1 LRSEAN
7 NTSIR
12 QVRHHRYQQI
22 ADSLRRRVEAGEFVA
37 GGLLPSEADLVA
49 RYKAS
54 RVTVRRALEDLR
66 AEGLVDSRQGS
77 GWFVATDPL
86 PQNLGRLGT
95 IEDQLLASGRT
106 SERRILD
113 FAFGPAP
120 AEVAEL
126 LGTTKVLMTRRLN
139 LADGEP
145 FALVTVWCPEAM
157 ASKLSRDDVEGR
169 PFYELLDVELGS
181 ARQRIRA
188 GAATPEEAG
197 LLGMLPGGPVLRCR
211 RLTESVDGRPVLAS
225 EHTFPAHRTEF
236 VVDLSTAERS
246 IAPSGLRLVDES

>member
-1 LRSEAN
+1 MRS
-7 NTSIR
+7 
-12 QVRHHRYQQI
+12 HRYQQI
-22 ADSLRRRVEAGEFVA
+22 ADSLRRRVEAGEFTA

-66 AEGLVDSRQGS
+66 DEGLVDSRQGS

-95 IEDQLLASGRT
+95 IEDQLLDSGRA

-113 FAFGPAP
+113 FAFVAAP
-120 AEVAEL
+120 AHVAEL
-126 LGTTKVLMTRRLN
+126 LGADDVLMTRRLN

-145 FALVTVWCPEAM
+145 FALVTVWCPAEL
-157 ASKLSRDDVEGR
+157 ASGLSRDDVEAR

-188 GAATPEEAG
+188 GVASADDAR
-197 LLGMLPGGPVLRCR
+197 LLGVLPGGPVLACERVTR
-211 RLTESVDGRPVLAS
+211 TVDGTPVLVS

-236 VVDLSTAERS
+236 VVELSTAERS
-246 IAPSGLRLVDES
+246 IAPSGLRLVEEA

>member
-1 LRSEAN
+1 M
-7 NTSIR
+7 
-12 QVRHHRYQQI
+12 RHHRYQQI

-113 FAFGPAP
+113 FAFGTAP
-120 AEVAEL
+120 TEVGEL
-126 LGTTKVLMTRRLN
+126 LGTAKVLMTRRLN

-157 ASKLSRDDVEGR
+157 ASNLSRDDVEGR

-188 GAATPEEAG
+188 GVATAEEAE

-225 EHTFPAHRTEF
+225 EHAFPAHRTEF

-246 IAPSGLRLVDES
+246 IAPSGLRLVDEA

>member
-1 LRSEAN
+1 
-7 NTSIR
+7 
-12 QVRHHRYQQI
+12 VRHHRYQEI

-113 FAFGPAP
+113 FAFVPAP
-120 AEVAEL
+120 PDVAEV
-126 LGTTKVLMTRRLN
+126 LGATMVLETRRLN

-145 FALVTVWCPEAM
+145 FALVTVWCPEAL
-157 ASKLSRDDVEGR
+157 ASKFSRDDVEAR

-181 ARQRIRA
+181 ARLRA
-188 GAATPEEAG
+188 H
-197 LLGMLPGGPVLRCR
+197 LPGPPHRVRGRPGHFGALDRPQRPAAGGGGLRISRVRRWPCR
-211 RLTESVDGRPVLAS
+211 RRGPRCPC
-225 EHTFPAHRTEF
+225 PAAR
-236 VVDLSTAERS
+236 R
-246 IAPSGLRLVDES
+246 

>member
-1 LRSEAN
+1 MRA
-7 NTSIR
+7 
-12 QVRHHRYQQI
+12 HRYQQI
-22 ADSLRRRVEAGEFVA
+22 ADSLRRRIEAGKLA
-37 GGLLPSEADLVA
+37 TGGLLPSEAELVQH
-49 RYKAS
+49 YEAS
-54 RVTVRRALEDLR
+54 RVTVRRALEALR
-66 AEGLVDSRQGS
+66 ADGLVDSRQGA
-77 GWFVATDPL
+77 GWFVTTARL
-86 PQNLGRLGT
+86 PQDLAHLGT

-113 FAFGPAP
+113 FAFGRAP

-126 LGTTKVLMTRRLN
+126 LGTHDVLMTRRLN

-145 FALVTVWCPEAM
+145 FALVTVWCPQEM
-157 ASKLSRDDVEGR
+157 ASKLSRDDVEAR

-188 GAATPEEAG
+188 GSASAEEAE
-197 LLGMLPGGPVLRCR
+197 LLGMLPDGPVLRCS
-211 RLTESVDGRPVLAS
+211 RLTEAADGRPVLAS

-246 IAPSGLRLVDES
+246 IAPSGLRLVEEA

>member
-1 LRSEAN
+1 MRS
-7 NTSIR
+7 
-12 QVRHHRYQQI
+12 HRYQQI
-22 ADSLRRRVEAGEFVA
+22 ADSLRRRIEAGEFSA
-37 GGLLPSEADLVA
+37 GLLPSEAGLVEH
-49 RYKAS
+49 YEAS
-54 RVTVRRALEDLR
+54 RVTVRRALEALR
-66 AEGLVDSRQGS
+66 EEGLVDARQGS
-77 GWFVATDPL
+77 GWFVEAARL
-86 PQNLGRLGT
+86 PQDLAHLGT

-126 LGTTKVLMTRRLN
+126 LGTDEVLMTRRLN

-145 FALVTVWCPEAM
+145 FALVTVWCPQAM
-157 ASKLSRDDVEGR
+157 ASGLSRDEVEAR

-188 GAATPEEAG
+188 GAATADEAT

-211 RLTESVDGRPVLAS
+211 RLTEAVDGRPVLAS

-236 VVDLSTAERS
+236 VVDLTTAERS
-246 IAPSGLRLVDES
+246 IAPSGLRLVDEA

>member
-1 LRSEAN
+1 VRS
-7 NTSIR
+7 
-12 QVRHHRYQQI
+12 HRYQQI
-22 ADSLRRRVEAGEFVA
+22 AGSLRRRIEAGEFTA
-37 GGLLPSEADLVA
+37 GLLPSEADLVQH
-49 RYKAS
+49 YEAS
-54 RVTVRRALEDLR
+54 RVTVRRALEILR
-66 AEGLVDSRQGS
+66 EEGIVEARQGS
-77 GWFVATDPL
+77 GWFVSTARL
-86 PQNLGRLGT
+86 PQDLAHLGT

-113 FAFGPAP
+113 FAFGTAP

-126 LGTTKVLMTRRLN
+126 LGTNEVLMTRRLN

-145 FALVTVWCPEAM
+145 FALVTVWCPQAM
-157 ASKLSRDDVEGR
+157 ASRLSRDDVEAR

-188 GAATPEEAG
+188 GVATTEEAE
-197 LLGMLPGGPVLRCR
+197 LLGMLPGGPVLRCH
-211 RLTESVDGRPVLAS
+211 RLTEAADGQPVLAS

-246 IAPSGLRLVDES
+246 IAPSGLRLVEEA